1 MRKDVEGCVDVQRE
15 RERERER
22 RRIKGKSGGVF
33 DRKRK
38 IISLEV
44 SRQTCQESVLR
55 RGVD

>member
-15 RERERER
+15 RGRERER